1 MFFLI
6 LIRVIK
12 CLFQMSEIPMA
23 GLLVPLLM
31 PNAYSAQ
38 EYVPVPL
45 TGVQVKVQVV
55 NFVAQ
60 LSYSRDRVHI
70 ALIKPDFSRL
80 KSYKSTKI
88 RKRIL
93 LRLLISFLL
102 KRKQQLQN
110 ARQILMEKVLLPR
123 SLRKL
128 NHKRYS
134 MRPLKRIKQPS
145 Y

>member
-1 MFFLI
+1 
-6 LIRVIK
+6 
-12 CLFQMSEIPMA
+12 MSEIPIA
-23 GLLVPLLM
+23 GLLVPLPM

-60 LSYSRDRVHI
+60 VSYSSDRVHI

-88 RKRIL
+88 RKIIL

-102 KRKQQLQN
+102 KRKQ
-110 ARQILMEKVLLPR
+110 
-123 SLRKL
+123 
-128 NHKRYS
+128 
-134 MRPLKRIKQPS
+134 
-145 Y
+145 